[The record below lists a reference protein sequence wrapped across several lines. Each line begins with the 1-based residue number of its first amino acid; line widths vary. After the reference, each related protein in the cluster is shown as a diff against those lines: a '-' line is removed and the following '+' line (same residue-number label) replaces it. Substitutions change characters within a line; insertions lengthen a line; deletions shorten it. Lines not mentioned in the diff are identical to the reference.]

1 MTRRAFS
8 KVMPEVGQVVPSD
21 PRSLDLK
28 LVASVVAGV
37 LVLALVLGARL
48 VVEVRDLTCPAGT
61 VVRNASVVDYSAYCF
76 PDPRSEH
83 ATSVPLR
90 RYVGL
95 FLTNVDVRVLDAEP
109 GNVHGPAF
117 GVRLG
122 R

>member
-1 MTRRAFS
+1 
-8 KVMPEVGQVVPSD
+8 MPEASQVVARGPQ
-21 PRSLDLK
+21 SLALK

-48 VVEVRDLTCPAGT
+48 VVEVSDLTCPAGT
-61 VVRNASVVDYSAYCF
+61 VVRYASIVDHSAYCV
-76 PDPRSEH
+76 PDPRSDH
-83 ATSVPLR
+83 ATSVPLQ

-95 FLTNVDVRVLDAEP
+95 FMTNVDVRVFDADFD
-109 GNVHGPAF
+109 NVHGPAF